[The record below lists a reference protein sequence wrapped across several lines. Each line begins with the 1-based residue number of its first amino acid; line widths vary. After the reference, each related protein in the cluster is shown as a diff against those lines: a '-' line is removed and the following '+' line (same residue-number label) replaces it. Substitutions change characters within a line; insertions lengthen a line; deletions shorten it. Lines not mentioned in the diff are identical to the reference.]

1 MTISYTWL
9 DAEQTSL
16 RITGT
21 GSADEVMTIPADPA
35 NRHYAEFLR
44 SGATASPYVAPPE
57 PEPLTAQQKL
67 ENSGLTVDELKE
79 LLGI

>member
-1 MTISYTWL
+1 MTFTYRFSN
-9 DAEQTSL
+9 AE
-16 RITGT
+16 GT
-21 GSADEVMTIPADPA
+21 GLLREDEQGNIVWIPTDPSISG
-35 NRHYAEFLR
+35 YAEFLA

-67 ENSGLTVDELKE
+67 ENAGLTVDELKT